1 MIRTYTCQEHVYIYA
16 GVEAYGGQRATG
28 TNSHGSKR
36 HELVRYLFHGLSHY
50 TQHWNGSKWRTEV
63 DHFIVAILK
72 SGQLYC
78 IAILELWA

>member
-36 HELVRYLFHGLSHY
+36 HELVRYLFHGLSP
-50 TQHWNGSKWRTEV
+50 TLNTGMGANGGRKLIIS
-63 DHFIVAILK
+63 LLQ
-72 SGQLYC
+72 S
-78 IAILELWA
+78 